1 MSLGSPSPP
10 PPSPPSSQTSPPLF
24 FHTEKN
30 TTGGIPIADLS
41 GPYATETRE
50 LAASIREYL
59 ALAPADPARIA
70 AGRTLKAT
78 GVSWAAKYARGGS
91 ARAPSARRAYIAVDA
106 IQGHLAANGAAPFP
120 ASKAAKLVVALDE
133 VEALLAEGK

>member
-1 MSLGSPSPP
+1 M
-10 PPSPPSSQTSPPLF
+10 
-24 FHTEKN
+24 
-30 TTGGIPIADLS
+30 
-41 GPYATETRE
+41 
-50 LAASIREYL
+50 

-120 ASKAAKLVVALDE
+120 ASKATKLVVALDE